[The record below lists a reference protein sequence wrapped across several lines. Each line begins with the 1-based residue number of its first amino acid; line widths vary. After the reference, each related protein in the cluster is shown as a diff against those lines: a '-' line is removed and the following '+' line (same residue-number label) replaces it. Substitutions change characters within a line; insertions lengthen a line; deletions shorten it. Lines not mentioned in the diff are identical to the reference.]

1 MVINIKALLKKE
13 GKYEAE
19 IQRFTTAFLAFIDK
33 YSIVV
38 AGIVIYIY
46 FLLSSFDMM
55 RTRDAS
61 RTALDYLLQFDSLIL
76 TWVIAVVVIQLQ
88 KYRKQTREQEEYR
101 QRVQLEYDRQ
111 RTKLH
116 VVDEITSLLQDNI
129 NNPLAIISVSSQN
142 LHRKHE
148 GDQETTA
155 WLDRIDTAL
164 QRVHTTINDIK
175 AYQTQKIVQEA
186 ISAVEGKGHE
196 QPDVMSRLNEIARA
210 NTHISRQ
217 IEEEA
222 HTGGS

>member
-1 MVINIKALLKKE
+1 MGIDLKTLLGKE
-13 GKYEAE
+13 GKYEAKL
-19 IQRFTTAFLAFIDK
+19 QQLSTAFLAFVDK

-46 FLLSSFDMM
+46 FILSSFDLM
-55 RTRDAS
+55 RTRDVS

-88 KYRKQTREQEEYR
+88 KYRKQTREQDEYR

-142 LHRKHE
+142 LHRKH
-148 GDQETTA
+148 DADPETTA

-186 ISAVEGKGHE
+186 ISAVEGKDHAN
-196 QPDVMSRLNEIARA
+196 PDVMGRLNEIARA
-210 NTHISRQ
+210 NTQIARQ
-217 IEEEA
+217 VEEEA
-222 HTGGS
+222 PTGGS